1 MDLLDTLLAHNEGT
15 TRRLI
20 EQSAALSEAQ
30 LDQEF
35 DLGLRTV
42 RLSLHH
48 IIENVE
54 WWTDLMNGHPKRSFE
69 VLPHDPL
76 SLAGLH
82 LRLERVT
89 QEFARTANDVQQ
101 RQRWDEHWPVREDQQ
116 RSHRFGATLVHVLTH
131 SAHHRSQ
138 VIHMLKKMGVKDVIR
153 GDALGF

>member
-20 EQSAALSEAQ
+20 EQSAALSEEQ

-48 IIENVE
+48 IIENME
-54 WWTDLMNGHPKRSFE
+54 WWTDLMNGHPKRSFKA
-69 VLPHDPL
+69 LPHDHL
-76 SLAGLH
+76 SLAGLQ
-82 LRLERVT
+82 LRLEKIAR
-89 QEFARTANDVQQ
+89 EFAQTAHDVQG
-101 RQRWDEHWPVREDQQ
+101 RQGWDDHWPVREDQQ
-116 RSHRFGATLVHVLTH
+116 RSHRYGATLVHVLTH
-131 SAHHRSQ
+131 GAHHRSQ
-138 VIHMLKKMGVKDVIR
+138 VIHMLKRLGVKDVIW